1 MGLVF
6 GEVTEAQRAIVESWL
21 GDLGWPAQTLF
32 ESGLP
37 PANQASSA
45 DSAARLVQILLRK
58 GVLSQTEAAEVLREY
73 KG

>member
-6 GEVTEAQRAIVESWL
+6 GEVTAAQKEIVESWL
-21 GDLGWPAQTLF
+21 SDLGWPTRALF

-37 PANQASSA
+37 PANEAASPDRA
-45 DSAARLVQILLRK
+45 TRLVQILLRK
-58 GVLSQTEAAEVLREY
+58 GVLTQTEAAEVLHEY